1 MGTLK
6 GKVALVTGAANKRSM
21 GHEVVLRLANEGAN
35 IIIVDKEPKPRSLFP
50 GDESWGGM
58 DDVVKEVKA
67 VGGDAMGIAA
77 DISKSKEVDDIIA
90 QSVKKFGRI
99 DILVHCAAIRG
110 PVGPTITELSEQDW
124 KVILDVNTTGAF
136 LIARAVANQM
146 IKKGEGGKIVLFGSL
161 AGTKGVPGSG
171 AYCVSK
177 WGVIGLAKTMALELA
192 KYKIH
197 VNAINPGAIIT
208 NLRDNAF
215 SKMGE
220 DQGMSTEEA
229 RQADYAKV
237 SSVVPLGRLGTT
249 KDIADLVYFL
259 ASDQSAYIT
268 GEAIIIGGGM
278 T

>member
-21 GHEVVLRLANEGAN
+21 GHEIVLRLANEGAN
-35 IIIVDKEPKPRSLFP
+35 IIVVDKEPKPRSLFP
-50 GDESWGGM
+50 GDENWGGM
-58 DDVVKEVKA
+58 DEVISEVKA
-67 VGGDAMGIAA
+67 AGCDGIGIAG
-77 DISKSKEVDDIIA
+77 DISNSKEVDDMIA
-90 QSVKKFGRI
+90 KAVQKFGRI

-110 PVGPTITELSEQDW
+110 PVGPTITELSEKDW

-136 LIARAVANQM
+136 LISKAVANQM
-146 IKKGEGGKIVLFGSL
+146 IKKGEGGKIVLFASL
-161 AGTKGVPGSG
+161 AGTMGVPGSG

-192 KYKIH
+192 KHKIN
-197 VNAINPGAIIT
+197 VNAISPGAIIT

-220 DQGMSTEEA
+220 DQGVSTEEA
-229 RQADYAKV
+229 RQADYQKV

-268 GEAIIIGGGM
+268 GEAITISGGM
-278 T
+278 R